1 MEHSFALGDIVK
13 PTSGHN
19 KNRTFLVVAIDKK
32 NYIAIIDGRSRK
44 KDNPKLKN
52 PKHVEFI
59 DHSDELLKK
68 FNTPTVTDT
77 EIYNQLKKFIKE
89 WYV

>member
-1 MEHSFALGDIVK
+1 MEHVFAVGDLVK

-32 NYIAIIDGRSRK
+32 NYLAIIDGRSRK

-52 PKHVEFI
+52 PKHVEFV
-59 DHSDELLKK
+59 DHSEELFKK
-68 FNTPTVTDT
+68 FQTPTVTDT

-89 WYV
+89 

>member
-1 MEHSFALGDIVK
+1 MEQSFVVGDIVK
-13 PTSGHN
+13 PINGHN

-32 NYIAIIDGRSRK
+32 NYLAIIDGRSRK

-52 PKHVEFI
+52 PKHLEFV
-59 DHSDELLKK
+59 DHSEELFKK
-68 FNTPTVTDT
+68 FQTPTVTDT

-89 WYV
+89 